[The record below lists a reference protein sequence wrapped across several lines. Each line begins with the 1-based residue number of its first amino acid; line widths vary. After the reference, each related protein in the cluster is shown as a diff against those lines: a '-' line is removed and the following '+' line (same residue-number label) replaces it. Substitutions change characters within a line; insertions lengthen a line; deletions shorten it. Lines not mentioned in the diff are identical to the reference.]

1 MIENIFYFLRLCNS
15 TYNKQKYIWVFNL
28 YNMIYHSCCMLIFF
42 FFFAQLV
49 VTLPHFFFKNVANT
63 IHIVSNI
70 SSLFLTFVEKKEAFY
85 VCRLCFQGFHEKKI
99 MLWILKM
106 LKTKTKS
113 SKIKFRFGILRA
125 NFLGCALYHALAASC
140 A

>member
-15 TYNKQKYIWVFNL
+15 TYNKQTYIWVFNL

-49 VTLPHFFFKNVANT
+49 VTLPNFFFQKMLPIQ

-85 VCRLCFQGFHEKKI
+85 VCRLCFQGFHEKNNALDFKNVEN
-99 MLWILKM
+99 KN
-106 LKTKTKS
+106 
-113 SKIKFRFGILRA
+113 KIKQNQKSGSEYCGRIF
-125 NFLGCALYHALAASC
+125 
-140 A
+140 